1 MITTPWAVSLPA
13 TVTAKV
19 YCIIAPDTALVPSDT
34 PEGPGIYR
42 TRILRSFLQRMRKH
56 SHARILDLG
65 TTCGHNLE
73 FLSQQGYKVFAEDL
87 LANLRPPGTPWPRQR
102 AARKGKGSIQML
114 AIQPFPHPD
123 NHFHGVLCWDVFD
136 FLDRDEAVQLA
147 GQIHRMLAPG
157 GLALAFFNSRRTES
171 PEPLYR
177 YRIEGPD
184 RMEYSCTGNKRLIRY
199 AYQNRDIMIIMAKF
213 QVEAF
218 YYLRHRMREVLVE
231 KPRQGKKSPPKS
243 ASNGSPAKP
252 SARSSNQGRSLPTR

>member
-1 MITTPWAVSLPA
+1 MLLKRFHSAVGSLARSEP
-13 TVTAKV
+13 
-19 YCIIAPDTALVPSDT
+19 

-42 TRILRSFLQRMRKH
+42 TRILRSFLDRMRKH
-56 SHARILDLG
+56 QRARILDLG

-73 FLSQQGYKVFAEDL
+73 FLSRQGYKVFAEDL
-87 LANLRPPGTPWPRQR
+87 LANLRNTGRPWSRP
-102 AARKGKGSIQML
+102 AGPKKAKGGIQML

-136 FLDRDEAVQLA
+136 FLDRDEAVLLA
-147 GQIHRMLAPG
+147 RQIHRMLVPG

-184 RMEYSCTGNKRLIRY
+184 QMEYSCTGDKRLIRY
-199 AYQNRDIMIIMAKF
+199 AYQNRDIMQILVKF

-231 KPRQGKKSPPKS
+231 KPRRARGGTGTPPTNGSGRKKPPSTAQDPPK
-243 ASNGSPAKP
+243 
-252 SARSSNQGRSLPTR
+252 PTC